1 MTLQFPAFAVL
12 LAQRGF
18 SQYFRQH
25 FLDTTFKGLYKAN
38 AFDMALLIPYFV
50 VLILLA
56 SYGMHRYTLVHA
68 YYKKKKHKPGTPER
82 EFANLPRVTVQL
94 PIFNEQYVVDRLLQA
109 ICRLDYPR
117 EKLDIQLLDDS
128 TDETADVARALVEH
142 YAAQGYRVTYLQR
155 ANREGYKAGALHEG
169 LKTATGEFVA
179 IFDAAFVPPPDFL
192 LRTIHHFTD
201 PKIGS
206 VQTRWSHI
214 NANYSFLPDV
224 QAILLYGPFV
234 LQHSGRAR

>member
-1 MTLQFPAFAVL
+1 MTLPVPAFVLL

-56 SYGMHRYTLVHA
+56 SYGMHRYTLVYL
-68 YYKKKKHKPGTPER
+68 YYKKKKNKTRMPER

-128 TDETADVARALVEH
+128 TDETADVALALVEH
-142 YAAQGYRVTYLQR
+142 YAPQGYRVTYRQAPTR
-155 ANREGYKAGALHEG
+155 RGSTAPPPPEC
-169 LKTATGEFVA
+169 LKTPTAE
-179 IFDAAFVPPPDFL
+179 
-192 LRTIHHFTD
+192 
-201 PKIGS
+201 
-206 VQTRWSHI
+206 
-214 NANYSFLPDV
+214 LP
-224 QAILLYGPFV
+224 
-234 LQHSGRAR
+234 